1 MPVLILVLTVAGAAL
16 ESTILAKISIVSPN
30 FPFTLIQLILAKI
43 NVRHLL
49 QGGYHSFSD
58 RESQNPRSQLTTES
72 VTDSPITREFPT
84 E

>member
-1 MPVLILVLTVAGAAL
+1 MPVSILVFTVAGAAL
-16 ESTILAKISIVSPN
+16 ESTMLANISIVSPN

-58 RESQNPRSQLTTES
+58 GESQNPRLKLIAES
-72 VTDSPITREFPT
+72 ITDAPITREFPS